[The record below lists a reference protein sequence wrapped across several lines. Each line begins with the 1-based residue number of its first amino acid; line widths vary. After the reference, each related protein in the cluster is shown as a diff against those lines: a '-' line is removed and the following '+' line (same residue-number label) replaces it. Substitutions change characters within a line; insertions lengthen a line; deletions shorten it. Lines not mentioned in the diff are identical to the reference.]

1 MRSLQ
6 LCLYLLVG
14 SWATAKVNCDL
25 CAVPYI
31 NKTNFWTKLHLLLS
45 ITVLVRH
52 LKPGKIHCHLP
63 MNDHI
68 AQNQFIPQP
77 IYFSQNSDSAV
88 YLDVLKTTWVQL
100 NSLSFPKS
108 YYIYSHPISVDTK
121 FIPQAAQ
128 GRNFRVI
135 IVSYLSLT
143 FNIYPSENS
152 FGSTFKIY
160 PESDVSHCLRCHHPH
175 LNKYHLSHGLLQ

>member
-1 MRSLQ
+1 MKESYQ
-6 LCLYLLVG
+6 LFIKLPPYLSFYFSFLSRFFKEWPLHFIIFLLV
-14 SWATAKVNCDL
+14 
-25 CAVPYI
+25 
-31 NKTNFWTKLHLLLS
+31 LLS
-45 ITVLVRH
+45 SLLTPTSLGTSSR
-52 LKPGKIHCHLP
+52 LKSTSLK
-63 MNDHI
+63 
-68 AQNQFIPQP
+68 FIPQP